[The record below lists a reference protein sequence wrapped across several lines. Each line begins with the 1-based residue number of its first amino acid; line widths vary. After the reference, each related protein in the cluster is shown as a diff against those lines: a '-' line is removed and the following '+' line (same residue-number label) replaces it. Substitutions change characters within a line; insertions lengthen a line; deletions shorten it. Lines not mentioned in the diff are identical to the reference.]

1 MMLCSEQLTYFR
13 LDENDRVT
21 EVIPV
26 TGSWFEKSVSEL
38 TDKGLA
44 FAKVI
49 ECRIPVENAPA
60 GFLPRENDLILR
72 GSPPGG
78 ESLTAPVLKHTYGAA
93 TVKAVH
99 DNRRTVLA
107 PHFKLEAV

>member
-26 TGSWFEKSVSEL
+26 TGSWFEKSTSEP

-49 ECRIPVENAPA
+49 ECRIPAEYAPQ
-60 GFLPRENDLILR
+60 GFAPKENDMLLR
-72 GSPPGG
+72 GTFDGDPPAAA
-78 ESLTAPVLKHTYGAA
+78 LLKHRYHAV
-93 TVKAVH
+93 TVKAVR
-99 DNRRTVLA
+99 DNRRTVMA
-107 PHFKLEAV
+107 PHWHIFAV

>member
-49 ECRIPVENAPA
+49 ECRIPVENAPP
-60 GFLPRENDLILR
+60 GFLPRENDRLLH
-72 GSPPGG
+72 GSLP
-78 ESLTAPVLKHTYGAA
+78 EDKILTAPVLKHTYGAA
-93 TVKAVH
+93 TVRAVH

-107 PHFKLEAV
+107 PHFKLELV

>member
-1 MMLCSEQLTYFR
+1 MQLCSEQLTYFR
-13 LDENDRVT
+13 LDANDRVT
-21 EVIPV
+21 DAVPV

-44 FAKVI
+44 FAKVVA
-49 ECRIPVENAPA
+49 CRIPVENAPD
-60 GFLPRENDLILR
+60 GFAPRENDLILR
-72 GSPPGG
+72 GSLPEGA
-78 ESLTAPVLKHTYGAA
+78 SLTAAALKHTLGAA

-107 PHFKLEAV
+107 PHWKLEAV

>member
-13 LDENDRVT
+13 LDSSDHVVEA
-21 EVIPV
+21 IPLQ
-26 TGSWFEKSVSEL
+26 GSWYAKSVSEL

-49 ECRIPVENAPA
+49 ECRLPVENAPP
-60 GFLPRENDLILR
+60 GFLPQEKDMILR
-72 GSPPGG
+72 GTLEGSG
-78 ESLTAPVLKHTYGAA
+78 LTASVLKHTHGAA
-93 TVKAVH
+93 TIRAVH